1 MMTLALPFLL
11 LISMN
16 LLAQDSPGRIFEEEK
31 IDLGEI
37 AKGSKVQFAFPMT
50 NPYEHDMEIT
60 AIDSSCGCTSI
71 STGPFTIGPGEKSH
85 IRGEI
90 DTVAYSGR
98 RSAVITVTIGAPYK
112 MEVRLRL
119 QAFIRSD
126 LVLYPDTL
134 RFHDMFA
141 GDVVSKK
148 ATLMHAGDP
157 PLQIAKIETKSPW
170 ITCQA
175 NQTHRKGN
183 QTNFDLTVT
192 VNENAPPGQIREEI
206 IIKID
211 KPEPTSIPFLV
222 TGYLADQLSVSP
234 AFITLGEIEV
244 GQKSDI
250 NLVVIARKPVVID
263 AIDAEGWTVETTL
276 SNSRKRTHLIPLS
289 ITPTET
295 PPGSVRSVL
304 RVTTRGE
311 PSAVAS
317 ATLTAV
323 ISQSTNP

>member
-1 MMTLALPFLL
+1 M
-11 LISMN
+11 
-16 LLAQDSPGRIFEEEK
+16 
-31 IDLGEI
+31 
-37 AKGSKVQFAFPMT
+37 
-50 NPYEHDMEIT
+50 
-60 AIDSSCGCTSI
+60 
-71 STGPFTIGPGEKSH
+71 
-85 IRGEI
+85 
-90 DTVAYSGR
+90 
-98 RSAVITVTIGAPYK
+98 
-112 MEVRLRL
+112 
-119 QAFIRSD
+119 
-126 LVLYPDTL
+126 LYPDAL

-244 GQKSDI
+244 GQKI
-250 NLVVIARKPVVID
+250 
-263 AIDAEGWTVETTL
+263 
-276 SNSRKRTHLIPLS
+276 
-289 ITPTET
+289 
-295 PPGSVRSVL
+295 
-304 RVTTRGE
+304 
-311 PSAVAS
+311 
-317 ATLTAV
+317 
-323 ISQSTNP
+323 

>member
-1 MMTLALPFLL
+1 MTLALPFLL
-11 LISMN
+11 LISLN
-16 LLAQDSPGRIFEEEK
+16 LLAEDSPDRIFEQEK

-37 AKGSKVQFAFPMT
+37 AKGSKVQFAFPIT
-50 NPYEHDMEIT
+50 NPYEHDLEIT
-60 AIDSSCGCTSI
+60 GIDSSCGCTSI
-71 STGPFTIGPGEKSH
+71 STGPFTLAPGGKSH

-98 RSAVITVTIGAPYK
+98 RSAVITVTISAPHK

-126 LVLYPDTL
+126 LVFYPDTL
-134 RFHDMFA
+134 HFNDMFA
-141 GDVVSKK
+141 GEVASKK

-157 PLQIAKIETKSPW
+157 PLQIEKIETKNPW

-175 NQTHRKGN
+175 NQSFRKGN

-192 VNENAPPGQIREEI
+192 VNENAPSGPIREEI
-206 IIKID
+206 IIKVAG
-211 KPEPTSIPFLV
+211 PEPTSIPFLV

-234 AFITLGEIEV
+234 AFISLGEIEA
-244 GQKSDI
+244 GQKSEI
-250 NLVVIARKPVVID
+250 NLVVIAREPVVID
-263 AIDAEGWTVETTL
+263 AIESEGWTVEIKL
-276 SNSRKRTHLIPLS
+276 SGSRKRTHLIPLL
-289 ITPTET
+289 ITPSET
-295 PPGSVRSVL
+295 TLGSVRSVL

-311 PSAVAS
+311 PSAEAS
-317 ATLTAV
+317 ATLTAI